1 MFSHNSFHSLNLSH
15 RETPSTVQS
24 TTKDR
29 PQPSPENS
37 GTRHHS
43 DSQIDPVMLKYMEI
57 VKQKRQ
63 EQPNQHQVCYV
74 SLLKCCADIVFV

>member
-1 MFSHNSFHSLNLSH
+1 M
-15 RETPSTVQS
+15 VQP
-24 TTKDR
+24 KADDR
-29 PQPSPENS
+29 VRPSPENS

-63 EQPNQHQVCYV
+63 VQQKEQVCN
-74 SLLKCCADIVFV
+74 LLLC